1 MIGLTIEV
9 SSFFIR
15 FLSGNLYCIFYIEKK
30 FAIMKKSLVYKRD
43 KVMIRLLIVIILNWM
58 RFIYLLPLM
67 RKMAKNSDKY
77 PEESCYRLARYV
89 VRTLK
94 VTGGIRT
101 KAYGIENLPE
111 EGGYM
116 MYPNHQGK
124 YDVYGIVSVHPKPC
138 TVVIDKD
145 KSYYPFVSELV
156 EMLHA
161 KRLDKNDVRQ
171 GLTVIKQ
178 VAEEVKEG
186 RRYILFPEGKYVTK
200 NKNTMSE
207 FKNGCFKI
215 ALMSQ
220 IPIVPVVLVDSYK
233 VFNGFYFAGLAK
245 SQVHFLPPIYYEEY
259 KGLKTHEIADLVK
272 SRIQE
277 KLDEVLAYR

>member
-1 MIGLTIEV
+1 
-9 SSFFIR
+9 
-15 FLSGNLYCIFYIEKK
+15 
-30 FAIMKKSLVYKRD
+30 
-43 KVMIRLLIVIILNWM
+43 MIRMIVVIFLNSI
-58 RFIYLLPLM
+58 RFIYLLPMM
-67 RKMAKNSDKY
+67 RKMAKHPEKY
-77 PEESCYRLARYV
+77 SEEQCYRLARHL
-89 VRTLK
+89 VRTMK

-124 YDVYGIVSVHPKPC
+124 YDVYGIVSAHVKPC

-171 GLTVIKQ
+171 GLTVINQ
-178 VAEEVKEG
+178 VAKEVKEG
-186 RRYILFPEGKYVTK
+186 RRYILFPEGKYITR
-200 NKNTMSE
+200 NKNRMNE

-215 ALMSQ
+215 SLMSKTPI
-220 IPIVPVVLVDSYK
+220 IPVALVNSYK
-233 VFNGFYFAGLAK
+233 VFNGLSLPTLVK
-245 SQVHFLPPIYYEEY
+245 TQVHFLKPILYEEY
-259 KGLKTHEIADLVK
+259 KDLKTHEISTLVK

-277 KLDEVLAYR
+277 KLNEVEKEKRLYRREIF

>member
-1 MIGLTIEV
+1 
-9 SSFFIR
+9 
-15 FLSGNLYCIFYIEKK
+15 
-30 FAIMKKSLVYKRD
+30 
-43 KVMIRLLIVIILNWM
+43 MIRMFFVICLNAI

-67 RKMAKNSDKY
+67 RKMAKNPDKY
-77 PEESCYRLARYV
+77 PEESCYRFARHL
-89 VRTLK
+89 VRTIK

-101 KAYGIENLPE
+101 KAFGLENLPE

-116 MYPNHQGK
+116 LYPNHQGK
-124 YDVYGIVSVHPKPC
+124 YDVYGIVSAHPKPC
-138 TVVIDKD
+138 TCVIDKE
-145 KSYYPFVSELV
+145 KSYYPFVTELV
-156 EMLHA
+156 EMLGA

-178 VAEEVKEG
+178 VADEVKAG

-215 ALMSQ
+215 SLMSQ
-220 IPIVPVVLVDSYK
+220 APIIPVVLIDSYK
-233 VFNGFYFAGLAK
+233 VFNGFHFGGLVR
-245 SQVHFLPPIYYEEY
+245 SQVHFLAPIYYEEY